1 MSSFKRKLLIAAVA
15 MAIVSTVE
23 AAEPKSMF
31 RDGPSLS
38 DVEIPSI
45 AERRANMLNN
55 GQKPLK
61 GNQAMSI
68 EKLPDG
74 RSVISGEVH
83 RGGVRAQIVV
93 PHIQPNVRMTG
104 PAGVDEN
111 GRPITWRERE
121 DRERANAIVFHGLK
135 MQGYTYESHKKSVEG
150 KKTQLDVWK
159 EKGEETERFVK
170 EHGPITSK
178 EFVVPGL
185 SPEVSAR
192 LDAADVGVRMENGKR
207 VYYDGEGRR
216 IDTIP
221 VKKQEATMETRPISR
236 SKTSV
241 RMSKRKQLR
250 SSEVDS
256 TGNSVKQQWIQ
267 KQKAATKHNSLD
279 EMDKPAVDAMLKEAP
294 KQAFETDPQDDPRKP
309 IPVNLKPE
317 SLPDA
322 DEVRDRVLEMFPDM
336 GKLKTVSENTVS
348 KRIDGAVSFLLGV
361 SEACASDTKEVAKGN
376 GEAEEAT
383 LSTSTARAIKEGGK
397 FADIVNEIEL
407 NANEATGAG
416 MGYNEIIRDIRSGH
430 DQILN
435 AVTGRASSLNME
447 DESTGA
453 PEYIGSVREAG
464 THFDPAEFAAEVV
477 NRTTKSLTSEQ
488 FNNDVQAIV
497 NSFSEDRLN
506 GQGSSVLN
514 ALADILDANPE
525 IYAVIPDADKKL
537 QKLRGDLF
545 EIAPPNP
552 QGEQTYIF
560 VSYSL
565 SEEVLK
571 DIMLRHGNRSD
582 VTVVM
587 RGVPDGMNVPDGVK
601 KMQLLAT
608 SITPAASLIIDP
620 PLFDEYDIQQVP
632 AVVRVGRTPSKL
644 DMNLKDPNGRRYA
657 PMVAKVTGLHNDE
670 WLLDQI
676 ENGERGDLGVR
687 GDVKEIAEP
696 NLIDE
701 MKRRVALIDWQKKK
715 EEALQR
721 FWKNQK
727 FKVYQTADVER
738 LREIDPTILVERDLL
753 DLAGRPIRKAGDR
766 VNPLQIRPFTQ
777 TMLIFNPLSEREM
790 TRVEAFRNS
799 HEGSSKT
806 GLVLIATQMDG
817 EASWDGYKALTDR
830 LDSHVFMMT
839 PDIEF
844 QWHIEK
850 TPVVVTADNA
860 RHVFLVREL
869 GPVDGEP
876 AEVE

>member
-1 MSSFKRKLLIAAVA
+1 MSSFNRKLLTAAVA
-15 MAIVSTVE
+15 MAVVAVVE

-207 VYYDGEGRR
+207 VYYDGNGRC
-216 IDTIP
+216 IDTTP
-221 VKKQEATMETRPISR
+221 VKKQEAAVEVRPISR
-236 SKTSV
+236 TKTSV
-241 RMSKRKQLR
+241 RLSKRKQLR
-250 SSEVDS
+250 SAEVDS
-256 TGNSVKQQWIQ
+256 TGNSVKEQWIQ
-267 KQKAATKHNSLD
+267 KQKAAAKHNSLD

-294 KQAFETDPQDDPRKP
+294 KQAFETDPRNDPRKP
-309 IPVNLKPE
+309 IPINLKPE

-336 GKLKTVSENTVS
+336 GKLKSVSENTVG
-348 KRIDGAVSFLLGV
+348 KRIDRAVSFLLGV
-361 SEACASDTKEVAKGN
+361 SETRASDAQEVATGN
-376 GEAEEAT
+376 DEADEAA
-383 LSTSTARAIKEGGK
+383 LSTSAARAIKEGGK

-407 NANEATGAG
+407 NANEAGAG

-435 AVTGRASSLNME
+435 AVTGRASSLNTE
-447 DESTGA
+447 DESTGV

-477 NRTTKSLTSEQ
+477 NRTTKSLTPEQ
-488 FNNDVQAIV
+488 FNDDVQAIV
-497 NSFSEDRLN
+497 NSLSEDRLN

-552 QGEQTYIF
+552 LGEQTYIF

-582 VTVVM
+582 VTIVM

-608 SITPAASLIIDP
+608 SVTPAASLIIDP

-777 TMLIFNPLSEREM
+777 TMLIFNPLSEKEM
-790 TRVEAFRNS
+790 ARVEAFRNS
-799 HEGSSKT
+799 HEASGKI

>member
-477 NRTTKSLTSEQ
+477 NRTTKSLTPEQ

-727 FKVYQTADVER
+727 F
-738 LREIDPTILVERDLL
+738 
-753 DLAGRPIRKAGDR
+753 RKLFK
-766 VNPLQIRPFTQ
+766 NPRAKPDGTKMFC
-777 TMLIFNPLSEREM
+777 S
-790 TRVEAFRNS
+790 AFLNDARMCCFF
-799 HEGSSKT
+799 
-806 GLVLIATQMDG
+806 A
-817 EASWDGYKALTDR
+817 
-830 LDSHVFMMT
+830 
-839 PDIEF
+839 
-844 QWHIEK
+844 
-850 TPVVVTADNA
+850 NA
-860 RHVFLVREL
+860 IVKY
-869 GPVDGEP
+869 
-876 AEVE
+876 

>member
-74 RSVISGEVH
+74 RSVISGEVN

-348 KRIDGAVSFLLGV
+348 KRIDGAVSFL
-361 SEACASDTKEVAKGN
+361 
-376 GEAEEAT
+376 
-383 LSTSTARAIKEGGK
+383 
-397 FADIVNEIEL
+397 
-407 NANEATGAG
+407 
-416 MGYNEIIRDIRSGH
+416 
-430 DQILN
+430 
-435 AVTGRASSLNME
+435 
-447 DESTGA
+447 
-453 PEYIGSVREAG
+453 
-464 THFDPAEFAAEVV
+464 
-477 NRTTKSLTSEQ
+477 
-488 FNNDVQAIV
+488 
-497 NSFSEDRLN
+497 
-506 GQGSSVLN
+506 
-514 ALADILDANPE
+514 
-525 IYAVIPDADKKL
+525 
-537 QKLRGDLF
+537 
-545 EIAPPNP
+545 
-552 QGEQTYIF
+552 
-560 VSYSL
+560 
-565 SEEVLK
+565 
-571 DIMLRHGNRSD
+571 
-582 VTVVM
+582 
-587 RGVPDGMNVPDGVK
+587 
-601 KMQLLAT
+601 
-608 SITPAASLIIDP
+608 
-620 PLFDEYDIQQVP
+620 
-632 AVVRVGRTPSKL
+632 
-644 DMNLKDPNGRRYA
+644 
-657 PMVAKVTGLHNDE
+657 
-670 WLLDQI
+670 
-676 ENGERGDLGVR
+676 
-687 GDVKEIAEP
+687 
-696 NLIDE
+696 
-701 MKRRVALIDWQKKK
+701 
-715 EEALQR
+715 
-721 FWKNQK
+721 
-727 FKVYQTADVER
+727 
-738 LREIDPTILVERDLL
+738 
-753 DLAGRPIRKAGDR
+753 
-766 VNPLQIRPFTQ
+766 
-777 TMLIFNPLSEREM
+777 
-790 TRVEAFRNS
+790 
-799 HEGSSKT
+799 
-806 GLVLIATQMDG
+806 
-817 EASWDGYKALTDR
+817 
-830 LDSHVFMMT
+830 
-839 PDIEF
+839 
-844 QWHIEK
+844 
-850 TPVVVTADNA
+850 
-860 RHVFLVREL
+860 
-869 GPVDGEP
+869 
-876 AEVE
+876 